1 MAHASTHPAHP
12 LPPVA
17 PRRLLLAQRLL
28 RGEGSVEVTAFRA
41 GETLTTAVHGVS
53 AEGRLV
59 VAHVPNLLGSL
70 GAFHTPAP
78 LDVRVDVL
86 RDALDLTVPTRLAS
100 VHLLGTLRWCR
111 DSAEVAEL
119 GLRGR
124 VADLV
129 ADVGPRVRVG
139 VVETQRI
146 LLHDVDGVA
155 VFCRH
160 TLPLTSRGL
169 VDQAELADLADD
181 VLGTAPE
188 VLADLADAGAVAV
201 LDLALEEPAHRL
213 QTGVRVRRDVHAAGG
228 GDVVRAVEVQEAP
241 RADQTAGALGQR
253 ALHRHG
259 AGPAQGHLARLQ
271 DLDDGARVPGGLR
284 DAGAQPVREAGLAQ
298 GLLLP
303 GGGGPGAVLADLFLR
318 VALGVAHG
326 GGLRQSSRRRTGWWE
341 RIEIRLVRFIT
352 IAAHWTAAYWA
363 SVSAAAVEACT

>member
-53 AEGRLV
+53 ADGRLV

-86 RDALDLTVPTRLAS
+86 RDALDLTLPTRLAS

-111 DSAEVAEL
+111 DSAEVTEL

-139 VVETQRI
+139 IVETQRI

-169 VDQAELADLADD
+169 VDQTELADLADD

-188 VLADLADAGAVAV
+188 VLADLADAV
-201 LDLALEEPAHRL
+201 
-213 QTGVRVRRDVHAAGG
+213 
-228 GDVVRAVEVQEAP
+228 
-241 RADQTAGALGQR
+241 ALG
-253 ALHRHG
+253 
-259 AGPAQGHLARLQ
+259 
-271 DLDDGARVPGGLR
+271 
-284 DAGAQPVREAGLAQ
+284 
-298 GLLLP
+298 LLP
-303 GGGGPGAVLADLFLR
+303 GESTPLQVDTEPLPESPAYALDADEAGVTLLR
-318 VALGVAHG
+318 VRDG
-326 GGLRQSSRRRTGWWE
+326 E
-341 RIEIRLVRFIT
+341 
-352 IAAHWTAAYWA
+352 
-363 SVSAAAVEACT
+363 AAAVHVALPGAGRLDHSPRHAWRRLLDAIPARVAHP

>member
-53 AEGRLV
+53 ADGRLV

-86 RDALDLTVPTRLAS
+86 RDALDLTLPTRLAS

-139 VVETQRI
+139 VIETQRI

-169 VDQAELADLADD
+169 IDQAELADLADD

-188 VLADLADAGAVAV
+188 VLADLADAV
-201 LDLALEEPAHRL
+201 
-213 QTGVRVRRDVHAAGG
+213 
-228 GDVVRAVEVQEAP
+228 
-241 RADQTAGALGQR
+241 ALG
-253 ALHRHG
+253 
-259 AGPAQGHLARLQ
+259 
-271 DLDDGARVPGGLR
+271 
-284 DAGAQPVREAGLAQ
+284 
-298 GLLLP
+298 LLP
-303 GGGGPGAVLADLFLR
+303 GESTPLQVGTGPLPESPAHALDADEAGVTLLRVRDGEATAVHVALPGAGRLDHSPRHAWRRLLDAIPAR
-318 VALGVAHG
+318 VAHP
-326 GGLRQSSRRRTGWWE
+326 
-341 RIEIRLVRFIT
+341 
-352 IAAHWTAAYWA
+352 
-363 SVSAAAVEACT
+363 

>member
-188 VLADLADAGAVAV
+188 VLADLADAVDADEA
-201 LDLALEEPAHRL
+201 
-213 QTGVRVRRDVHAAGG
+213 GVTLLRVRDGESTAVH
-228 GDVVRAVEVQEAP
+228 V
-241 RADQTAGALGQR
+241 ALP
-253 ALHRHG
+253 G
-259 AGPAQGHLARLQ
+259 AGRL
-271 DLDDGARVPGGLR
+271 DHSPRHAWRRLLDAIPARV
-284 DAGAQPVREAGLAQ
+284 
-298 GLLLP
+298 
-303 GGGGPGAVLADLFLR
+303 
-318 VALGVAHG
+318 AHP
-326 GGLRQSSRRRTGWWE
+326 
-341 RIEIRLVRFIT
+341 
-352 IAAHWTAAYWA
+352 
-363 SVSAAAVEACT
+363 

>member
-53 AEGRLV
+53 ADGRLV

-86 RDALDLTVPTRLAS
+86 RDALDLTLPTRLAS

-188 VLADLADAGAVAV
+188 VLADLADAV
-201 LDLALEEPAHRL
+201 
-213 QTGVRVRRDVHAAGG
+213 
-228 GDVVRAVEVQEAP
+228 
-241 RADQTAGALGQR
+241 ALG
-253 ALHRHG
+253 
-259 AGPAQGHLARLQ
+259 
-271 DLDDGARVPGGLR
+271 
-284 DAGAQPVREAGLAQ
+284 
-298 GLLLP
+298 LLP
-303 GGGGPGAVLADLFLR
+303 GESTPLQVDTEPLPESPAHALDADEAGVTLLR
-318 VALGVAHG
+318 VRDG
-326 GGLRQSSRRRTGWWE
+326 E
-341 RIEIRLVRFIT
+341 
-352 IAAHWTAAYWA
+352 
-363 SVSAAAVEACT
+363 AAAVHVALPGAGRLDHSPRHAWRRLLDAIPARVAHP

>member
-53 AEGRLV
+53 ADGRLV

-86 RDALDLTVPTRLAS
+86 RDALDLTLPTRLAS

-188 VLADLADAGAVAV
+188 VLADLADAV
-201 LDLALEEPAHRL
+201 
-213 QTGVRVRRDVHAAGG
+213 
-228 GDVVRAVEVQEAP
+228 
-241 RADQTAGALGQR
+241 ALG
-253 ALHRHG
+253 
-259 AGPAQGHLARLQ
+259 
-271 DLDDGARVPGGLR
+271 
-284 DAGAQPVREAGLAQ
+284 
-298 GLLLP
+298 LLP
-303 GGGGPGAVLADLFLR
+303 GESTPLQVGTGPLPESPAHALDADEAGVTLLRVRDGEATAVHVALPGAGRLDHSPRHAWRRLLDAIPAR
-318 VALGVAHG
+318 VAHP
-326 GGLRQSSRRRTGWWE
+326 
-341 RIEIRLVRFIT
+341 
-352 IAAHWTAAYWA
+352 
-363 SVSAAAVEACT
+363 

>member
-1 MAHASTHPAHP
+1 MAYASTHPAHP

-41 GETLTTAVHGVS
+41 GETLTTALHGVS
-53 AEGRLV
+53 ADGRLV

-86 RDALDLTVPTRLAS
+86 RDALDLTLPTRLAS

-160 TLPLTSRGL
+160 TLPLTSQGL
-169 VDQAELADLADD
+169 VDQTELADLADD

-188 VLADLADAGAVAV
+188 VLADLADAV
-201 LDLALEEPAHRL
+201 
-213 QTGVRVRRDVHAAGG
+213 
-228 GDVVRAVEVQEAP
+228 
-241 RADQTAGALGQR
+241 ALG
-253 ALHRHG
+253 
-259 AGPAQGHLARLQ
+259 
-271 DLDDGARVPGGLR
+271 
-284 DAGAQPVREAGLAQ
+284 
-298 GLLLP
+298 LLP
-303 GGGGPGAVLADLFLR
+303 GESTPLQVDTESLPESPAHALDADEAGVTLLRVRDGEATAVHVALPGAGRLDHSPRHAWRQLLGAIPAR
-318 VALGVAHG
+318 VAHP
-326 GGLRQSSRRRTGWWE
+326 
-341 RIEIRLVRFIT
+341 
-352 IAAHWTAAYWA
+352 
-363 SVSAAAVEACT
+363 

>member
-53 AEGRLV
+53 ADGRLV

-70 GAFHTPAP
+70 GAFHTLAP

-86 RDALDLTVPTRLAS
+86 RDALDLTLPTRLAS

-119 GLRGR
+119 KLRGR

-188 VLADLADAGAVAV
+188 VLADLADAV
-201 LDLALEEPAHRL
+201 
-213 QTGVRVRRDVHAAGG
+213 
-228 GDVVRAVEVQEAP
+228 
-241 RADQTAGALGQR
+241 ALG
-253 ALHRHG
+253 
-259 AGPAQGHLARLQ
+259 
-271 DLDDGARVPGGLR
+271 
-284 DAGAQPVREAGLAQ
+284 
-298 GLLLP
+298 LLP
-303 GGGGPGAVLADLFLR
+303 GESTPLQVGTGPLPESPAHALDADEAGVTLLRVRDGEATAVHVALPGAGRLDHSPRHAWRRLLDAIPAR
-318 VALGVAHG
+318 VAHP
-326 GGLRQSSRRRTGWWE
+326 
-341 RIEIRLVRFIT
+341 
-352 IAAHWTAAYWA
+352 
-363 SVSAAAVEACT
+363 

>member
-41 GETLTTAVHGVS
+41 GETLMTAVHGVS
-53 AEGRLV
+53 ADGRLV
-59 VAHVPNLLGSL
+59 VAHAPNLLGSL
-70 GAFHTPAP
+70 GAFHTLAP

-169 VDQAELADLADD
+169 IDQAELADLADD

-188 VLADLADAGAVAV
+188 VLADLADAV
-201 LDLALEEPAHRL
+201 
-213 QTGVRVRRDVHAAGG
+213 
-228 GDVVRAVEVQEAP
+228 
-241 RADQTAGALGQR
+241 ALG
-253 ALHRHG
+253 
-259 AGPAQGHLARLQ
+259 
-271 DLDDGARVPGGLR
+271 
-284 DAGAQPVREAGLAQ
+284 
-298 GLLLP
+298 LLP
-303 GGGGPGAVLADLFLR
+303 GESTPLQVGTGPLPESPAHALDADEAGVTLLRVRDGEATAVHVALPGAGRLDHSPRHAWRRLLDAIPAR
-318 VALGVAHG
+318 VAHP
-326 GGLRQSSRRRTGWWE
+326 
-341 RIEIRLVRFIT
+341 
-352 IAAHWTAAYWA
+352 
-363 SVSAAAVEACT
+363 

>member
-53 AEGRLV
+53 ADGRLV

-188 VLADLADAGAVAV
+188 VLADLADAV
-201 LDLALEEPAHRL
+201 
-213 QTGVRVRRDVHAAGG
+213 
-228 GDVVRAVEVQEAP
+228 
-241 RADQTAGALGQR
+241 ALG
-253 ALHRHG
+253 
-259 AGPAQGHLARLQ
+259 
-271 DLDDGARVPGGLR
+271 
-284 DAGAQPVREAGLAQ
+284 
-298 GLLLP
+298 LLP
-303 GGGGPGAVLADLFLR
+303 GESTPLQVG
-318 VALGVAHG
+318 
-326 GGLRQSSRRRTGWWE
+326 
-341 RIEIRLVRFIT
+341 
-352 IAAHWTAAYWA
+352 TAPLSESPA
-363 SVSAAAVEACT
+363 

>member
-1 MAHASTHPAHP
+1 MAHASTHPAHL

-53 AEGRLV
+53 ADGRLV
-59 VAHVPNLLGSL
+59 IAHVPNLLGSL

-86 RDALDLTVPTRLAS
+86 RDALDLTLPTRLAS

-188 VLADLADAGAVAV
+188 VLADLADAV
-201 LDLALEEPAHRL
+201 
-213 QTGVRVRRDVHAAGG
+213 
-228 GDVVRAVEVQEAP
+228 
-241 RADQTAGALGQR
+241 ALG
-253 ALHRHG
+253 
-259 AGPAQGHLARLQ
+259 
-271 DLDDGARVPGGLR
+271 
-284 DAGAQPVREAGLAQ
+284 
-298 GLLLP
+298 LLP
-303 GGGGPGAVLADLFLR
+303 GESTPLQVDAGPLPESPAHALDADEAGVTLLRVRDGEGTAVHVALPGAGRLDHSPRHAWRRLLDAIPAR
-318 VALGVAHG
+318 VAHP
-326 GGLRQSSRRRTGWWE
+326 
-341 RIEIRLVRFIT
+341 
-352 IAAHWTAAYWA
+352 
-363 SVSAAAVEACT
+363 

>member
-53 AEGRLV
+53 ADGRLV

-86 RDALDLTVPTRLAS
+86 RDALDLTLPTRLAS

-188 VLADLADAGAVAV
+188 VLADLADAV
-201 LDLALEEPAHRL
+201 
-213 QTGVRVRRDVHAAGG
+213 
-228 GDVVRAVEVQEAP
+228 
-241 RADQTAGALGQR
+241 ALG
-253 ALHRHG
+253 
-259 AGPAQGHLARLQ
+259 
-271 DLDDGARVPGGLR
+271 
-284 DAGAQPVREAGLAQ
+284 
-298 GLLLP
+298 LLP
-303 GGGGPGAVLADLFLR
+303 GESTPLQVDTELLPASPAHALDADEAGVTLLRVRDGEATAVHVALPGAGRLDHSPRHAWRRLLDAIPAR
-318 VALGVAHG
+318 VAHP
-326 GGLRQSSRRRTGWWE
+326 
-341 RIEIRLVRFIT
+341 
-352 IAAHWTAAYWA
+352 
-363 SVSAAAVEACT
+363 

>member
-17 PRRLLLAQRLL
+17 SRRLLLAQRLL

-53 AEGRLV
+53 ADGRLV

-86 RDALDLTVPTRLAS
+86 RDALDLTLPTRLAS

-169 VDQAELADLADD
+169 IDQAELADLADD

-188 VLADLADAGAVAV
+188 VLADLADAV
-201 LDLALEEPAHRL
+201 
-213 QTGVRVRRDVHAAGG
+213 
-228 GDVVRAVEVQEAP
+228 
-241 RADQTAGALGQR
+241 ALG
-253 ALHRHG
+253 
-259 AGPAQGHLARLQ
+259 
-271 DLDDGARVPGGLR
+271 
-284 DAGAQPVREAGLAQ
+284 
-298 GLLLP
+298 LLP
-303 GGGGPGAVLADLFLR
+303 GESTPLQVGTESSSESPAHALDADEAGVTLLR
-318 VALGVAHG
+318 VRDGETTAVHVALPGEGRLDHSPRHAWRRLLDAIPARVAHP
-326 GGLRQSSRRRTGWWE
+326 
-341 RIEIRLVRFIT
+341 
-352 IAAHWTAAYWA
+352 
-363 SVSAAAVEACT
+363 

>member
-53 AEGRLV
+53 ADGRLV

-86 RDALDLTVPTRLAS
+86 RDALDLTLPTRLAS

-169 VDQAELADLADD
+169 IDQAELADLADD

-188 VLADLADAGAVAV
+188 VLADLADAV
-201 LDLALEEPAHRL
+201 
-213 QTGVRVRRDVHAAGG
+213 
-228 GDVVRAVEVQEAP
+228 
-241 RADQTAGALGQR
+241 ALG
-253 ALHRHG
+253 
-259 AGPAQGHLARLQ
+259 
-271 DLDDGARVPGGLR
+271 
-284 DAGAQPVREAGLAQ
+284 
-298 GLLLP
+298 LLP
-303 GGGGPGAVLADLFLR
+303 GESTPLQVDTESLPESPAHALDADEAGVTLLRVRDGEATAVHVALPGAGRLDHSPRHAWRRLLDAIPAR
-318 VALGVAHG
+318 VAHP
-326 GGLRQSSRRRTGWWE
+326 
-341 RIEIRLVRFIT
+341 
-352 IAAHWTAAYWA
+352 
-363 SVSAAAVEACT
+363 

>member
-1 MAHASTHPAHP
+1 MAHVSTHPAHP

-59 VAHVPNLLGSL
+59 VAHVPNLLGSI

-188 VLADLADAGAVAV
+188 VLADLADA
-201 LDLALEEPAHRL
+201 
-213 QTGVRVRRDVHAAGG
+213 
-228 GDVVRAVEVQEAP
+228 
-241 RADQTAGALGQR
+241 
-253 ALHRHG
+253 
-259 AGPAQGHLARLQ
+259 
-271 DLDDGARVPGGLR
+271 
-284 DAGAQPVREAGLAQ
+284 
-298 GLLLP
+298 
-303 GGGGPGAVLADLFLR
+303 
-318 VALGVAHG
+318 VALGLLSGESTPLQVDAEPLPESPAHALDADEAGVTLLRVRDGEATAVHVALPGAGRLDHSPRHAWRRLLDAIPARVAHP
-326 GGLRQSSRRRTGWWE
+326 
-341 RIEIRLVRFIT
+341 
-352 IAAHWTAAYWA
+352 
-363 SVSAAAVEACT
+363 

>member
-53 AEGRLV
+53 ADGRLV

-86 RDALDLTVPTRLAS
+86 RDALDLTLPTRLAS

-169 VDQAELADLADD
+169 VDQTELADLADD

-188 VLADLADAGAVAV
+188 VLADLADAV
-201 LDLALEEPAHRL
+201 
-213 QTGVRVRRDVHAAGG
+213 
-228 GDVVRAVEVQEAP
+228 
-241 RADQTAGALGQR
+241 ALG
-253 ALHRHG
+253 
-259 AGPAQGHLARLQ
+259 
-271 DLDDGARVPGGLR
+271 
-284 DAGAQPVREAGLAQ
+284 
-298 GLLLP
+298 LLP
-303 GGGGPGAVLADLFLR
+303 GESTPLQVDTEPLPESPAHALDADEAGVTLMRVRDGEATAVHVALPGAGRLDHSPRHAWRRLLDAIPAR
-318 VALGVAHG
+318 VAHP
-326 GGLRQSSRRRTGWWE
+326 
-341 RIEIRLVRFIT
+341 
-352 IAAHWTAAYWA
+352 
-363 SVSAAAVEACT
+363 

>member
-1 MAHASTHPAHP
+1 MAHASMHPAHP

-53 AEGRLV
+53 ADGRLV

-86 RDALDLTVPTRLAS
+86 RDALDLTLPTRLAS

-139 VVETQRI
+139 VIETQRI

-188 VLADLADAGAVAV
+188 VLADLADAV
-201 LDLALEEPAHRL
+201 
-213 QTGVRVRRDVHAAGG
+213 
-228 GDVVRAVEVQEAP
+228 
-241 RADQTAGALGQR
+241 ALG
-253 ALHRHG
+253 
-259 AGPAQGHLARLQ
+259 
-271 DLDDGARVPGGLR
+271 
-284 DAGAQPVREAGLAQ
+284 
-298 GLLLP
+298 LLP
-303 GGGGPGAVLADLFLR
+303 GESAPLQVGTGPRSESPAHALDADEAGVTLLR
-318 VALGVAHG
+318 VRDGETTAVHVALPDAGRLDHSPRHAWRRLLDAIPARVAHP
-326 GGLRQSSRRRTGWWE
+326 
-341 RIEIRLVRFIT
+341 
-352 IAAHWTAAYWA
+352 
-363 SVSAAAVEACT
+363 

>member
-53 AEGRLV
+53 ADGRLV

-155 VFCRH
+155 VFCCH

-188 VLADLADAGAVAV
+188 VLADLADAV
-201 LDLALEEPAHRL
+201 
-213 QTGVRVRRDVHAAGG
+213 
-228 GDVVRAVEVQEAP
+228 
-241 RADQTAGALGQR
+241 ALG
-253 ALHRHG
+253 
-259 AGPAQGHLARLQ
+259 
-271 DLDDGARVPGGLR
+271 
-284 DAGAQPVREAGLAQ
+284 
-298 GLLLP
+298 LLP
-303 GGGGPGAVLADLFLR
+303 GESTPLQVGTEPLPESPAHALDADEAGVTLLRVRDGEATAVHVALPGAGRLDHSPRHAWRRLLDAIPAR
-318 VALGVAHG
+318 VAHP
-326 GGLRQSSRRRTGWWE
+326 
-341 RIEIRLVRFIT
+341 
-352 IAAHWTAAYWA
+352 
-363 SVSAAAVEACT
+363 

>member
-53 AEGRLV
+53 ADGRLV

-155 VFCRH
+155 VFCCH

-188 VLADLADAGAVAV
+188 VLADLADAV
-201 LDLALEEPAHRL
+201 
-213 QTGVRVRRDVHAAGG
+213 
-228 GDVVRAVEVQEAP
+228 
-241 RADQTAGALGQR
+241 ALG
-253 ALHRHG
+253 
-259 AGPAQGHLARLQ
+259 
-271 DLDDGARVPGGLR
+271 
-284 DAGAQPVREAGLAQ
+284 
-298 GLLLP
+298 LLP
-303 GGGGPGAVLADLFLR
+303 GESTPLQVDTELLPESPAHALDADEAGVTLLRVRDGEATAVHVALPGAGRLDHSPRHAWRRLLDAIPAR
-318 VALGVAHG
+318 VAHP
-326 GGLRQSSRRRTGWWE
+326 
-341 RIEIRLVRFIT
+341 
-352 IAAHWTAAYWA
+352 
-363 SVSAAAVEACT
+363 

>member
-17 PRRLLLAQRLL
+17 SRRLLLAQRLL

-53 AEGRLV
+53 ADGRLV

-86 RDALDLTVPTRLAS
+86 RDALDLTLPTRLAS

-188 VLADLADAGAVAV
+188 VLADLADAV
-201 LDLALEEPAHRL
+201 
-213 QTGVRVRRDVHAAGG
+213 
-228 GDVVRAVEVQEAP
+228 
-241 RADQTAGALGQR
+241 ALG
-253 ALHRHG
+253 
-259 AGPAQGHLARLQ
+259 
-271 DLDDGARVPGGLR
+271 
-284 DAGAQPVREAGLAQ
+284 
-298 GLLLP
+298 LLP
-303 GGGGPGAVLADLFLR
+303 GESTPLQVGTGPLPESPAHALDADEAGVTLLRVRDGEATAVHVALPGAGRLDHSPRHAWRRLLDAIPAR
-318 VALGVAHG
+318 VTHP
-326 GGLRQSSRRRTGWWE
+326 
-341 RIEIRLVRFIT
+341 
-352 IAAHWTAAYWA
+352 
-363 SVSAAAVEACT
+363 

>member
-1 MAHASTHPAHP
+1 MTHASMHPAHP

-53 AEGRLV
+53 ADGRLV

-86 RDALDLTVPTRLAS
+86 RDALDLTLPTRLAS

-139 VVETQRI
+139 VIETQRI

-188 VLADLADAGAVAV
+188 VLADLADAV
-201 LDLALEEPAHRL
+201 
-213 QTGVRVRRDVHAAGG
+213 
-228 GDVVRAVEVQEAP
+228 
-241 RADQTAGALGQR
+241 ALG
-253 ALHRHG
+253 
-259 AGPAQGHLARLQ
+259 
-271 DLDDGARVPGGLR
+271 
-284 DAGAQPVREAGLAQ
+284 
-298 GLLLP
+298 LLP
-303 GGGGPGAVLADLFLR
+303 GESAPLQVGTEPRSESPAHALDADEAGVTLLR
-318 VALGVAHG
+318 VRDGETTAVHVALPDAGRLDHSPRHAWRRLLDAIPARVAHP
-326 GGLRQSSRRRTGWWE
+326 
-341 RIEIRLVRFIT
+341 
-352 IAAHWTAAYWA
+352 
-363 SVSAAAVEACT
+363 

>member
-17 PRRLLLAQRLL
+17 SRRLLLAQRLL

-53 AEGRLV
+53 ADGRLV
-59 VAHVPNLLGSL
+59 VAHVPNLFGSL

-86 RDALDLTVPTRLAS
+86 RDALDLTLPTRLAS

-169 VDQAELADLADD
+169 IDQAELADLADD

-188 VLADLADAGAVAV
+188 VLADLADAV
-201 LDLALEEPAHRL
+201 
-213 QTGVRVRRDVHAAGG
+213 
-228 GDVVRAVEVQEAP
+228 
-241 RADQTAGALGQR
+241 ALG
-253 ALHRHG
+253 
-259 AGPAQGHLARLQ
+259 
-271 DLDDGARVPGGLR
+271 
-284 DAGAQPVREAGLAQ
+284 
-298 GLLLP
+298 LLP
-303 GGGGPGAVLADLFLR
+303 GESTPLQVGTGPLPESPAHALDADEAGVTLLRVRDGEATAVHVALPGAGRLDHSPRHAWRRLLDAIPAR
-318 VALGVAHG
+318 VAHP
-326 GGLRQSSRRRTGWWE
+326 
-341 RIEIRLVRFIT
+341 
-352 IAAHWTAAYWA
+352 
-363 SVSAAAVEACT
+363 

>member
-53 AEGRLV
+53 ADGRLV

-100 VHLLGTLRWCR
+100 MHLLGTLRWCR

-155 VFCRH
+155 VFCCH

-188 VLADLADAGAVAV
+188 VLADLADAV
-201 LDLALEEPAHRL
+201 
-213 QTGVRVRRDVHAAGG
+213 
-228 GDVVRAVEVQEAP
+228 
-241 RADQTAGALGQR
+241 ALG
-253 ALHRHG
+253 
-259 AGPAQGHLARLQ
+259 
-271 DLDDGARVPGGLR
+271 
-284 DAGAQPVREAGLAQ
+284 
-298 GLLLP
+298 LLP
-303 GGGGPGAVLADLFLR
+303 GESTPLQVDAEPLPESPAHALDADEAGVTLLRVRDGEATAVHVALPGAGRLDHSPRHAWRRLLDAIPAR
-318 VALGVAHG
+318 VAHP
-326 GGLRQSSRRRTGWWE
+326 
-341 RIEIRLVRFIT
+341 
-352 IAAHWTAAYWA
+352 
-363 SVSAAAVEACT
+363 

>member
-53 AEGRLV
+53 ADGRLV

-86 RDALDLTVPTRLAS
+86 RDALDLTLPTRLAS

-188 VLADLADAGAVAV
+188 VLADLADAV
-201 LDLALEEPAHRL
+201 
-213 QTGVRVRRDVHAAGG
+213 
-228 GDVVRAVEVQEAP
+228 
-241 RADQTAGALGQR
+241 ALG
-253 ALHRHG
+253 
-259 AGPAQGHLARLQ
+259 
-271 DLDDGARVPGGLR
+271 
-284 DAGAQPVREAGLAQ
+284 
-298 GLLLP
+298 LLP
-303 GGGGPGAVLADLFLR
+303 GESTPLQVDTEPLPESPAHALDADEAGVTLLRVRDGEATAVHVALPGAGRLDHSPRHAWRRLLDAIPAR
-318 VALGVAHG
+318 VAHP
-326 GGLRQSSRRRTGWWE
+326 
-341 RIEIRLVRFIT
+341 
-352 IAAHWTAAYWA
+352 
-363 SVSAAAVEACT
+363 

>member
-1 MAHASTHPAHP
+1 MAHASMRPAHP

-53 AEGRLV
+53 ADGRLV

-86 RDALDLTVPTRLAS
+86 RDALDLTLPTRLAS

-160 TLPLTSRGL
+160 TLPLTSQGL

-188 VLADLADAGAVAV
+188 VLADLADAV
-201 LDLALEEPAHRL
+201 
-213 QTGVRVRRDVHAAGG
+213 
-228 GDVVRAVEVQEAP
+228 
-241 RADQTAGALGQR
+241 ALG
-253 ALHRHG
+253 
-259 AGPAQGHLARLQ
+259 
-271 DLDDGARVPGGLR
+271 
-284 DAGAQPVREAGLAQ
+284 
-298 GLLLP
+298 LLP
-303 GGGGPGAVLADLFLR
+303 GESTPLQVDTESLPESPAYALDADEAGVTLLRVRDGEATAVHVALPGAGRLDHSPRHAWRQLLGAIPAR
-318 VALGVAHG
+318 VAHP
-326 GGLRQSSRRRTGWWE
+326 
-341 RIEIRLVRFIT
+341 
-352 IAAHWTAAYWA
+352 
-363 SVSAAAVEACT
+363 

>member
-59 VAHVPNLLGSL
+59 VAHVPNLLGSI

-86 RDALDLTVPTRLAS
+86 RDALDLTLPTRLAS

-146 LLHDVDGVA
+146 LLHDVNGVA

-188 VLADLADAGAVAV
+188 VLADLADA
-201 LDLALEEPAHRL
+201 
-213 QTGVRVRRDVHAAGG
+213 
-228 GDVVRAVEVQEAP
+228 
-241 RADQTAGALGQR
+241 
-253 ALHRHG
+253 
-259 AGPAQGHLARLQ
+259 
-271 DLDDGARVPGGLR
+271 
-284 DAGAQPVREAGLAQ
+284 
-298 GLLLP
+298 
-303 GGGGPGAVLADLFLR
+303 
-318 VALGVAHG
+318 VALGLLSGESTPLQVDAEPLPESPAHALDADEAGVTLLRVRDGEATAVHVALPGAGRLDHSPRHAWRRLLDAIPARVAHP
-326 GGLRQSSRRRTGWWE
+326 
-341 RIEIRLVRFIT
+341 
-352 IAAHWTAAYWA
+352 
-363 SVSAAAVEACT
+363 

>member
-53 AEGRLV
+53 ADGRLV

-100 VHLLGTLRWCR
+100 MHLLGTLRWCR

-155 VFCRH
+155 VFCCH

-188 VLADLADAGAVAV
+188 VLADLADAV
-201 LDLALEEPAHRL
+201 
-213 QTGVRVRRDVHAAGG
+213 
-228 GDVVRAVEVQEAP
+228 
-241 RADQTAGALGQR
+241 ALG
-253 ALHRHG
+253 
-259 AGPAQGHLARLQ
+259 
-271 DLDDGARVPGGLR
+271 
-284 DAGAQPVREAGLAQ
+284 
-298 GLLLP
+298 LLP
-303 GGGGPGAVLADLFLR
+303 GESTPLQVGTGSLPESPAHALDADEAGVTLLRVRDGEATAVHVALPGAGRLDHSPRHAWRRLLDAIPAR
-318 VALGVAHG
+318 VAHP
-326 GGLRQSSRRRTGWWE
+326 
-341 RIEIRLVRFIT
+341 
-352 IAAHWTAAYWA
+352 
-363 SVSAAAVEACT
+363 

>member
-17 PRRLLLAQRLL
+17 SRRLLLAQRLL

-53 AEGRLV
+53 ADGRLV

-86 RDALDLTVPTRLAS
+86 RDALDLTLPTRLAS

-188 VLADLADAGAVAV
+188 VLADLADAV
-201 LDLALEEPAHRL
+201 
-213 QTGVRVRRDVHAAGG
+213 
-228 GDVVRAVEVQEAP
+228 
-241 RADQTAGALGQR
+241 ALG
-253 ALHRHG
+253 
-259 AGPAQGHLARLQ
+259 
-271 DLDDGARVPGGLR
+271 
-284 DAGAQPVREAGLAQ
+284 
-298 GLLLP
+298 LLP
-303 GGGGPGAVLADLFLR
+303 GESTPLQVDTEPLPESPAYALDADEAGVTLLR
-318 VALGVAHG
+318 VRDG
-326 GGLRQSSRRRTGWWE
+326 E
-341 RIEIRLVRFIT
+341 
-352 IAAHWTAAYWA
+352 
-363 SVSAAAVEACT
+363 AAAVHVALPGAGRLDHSPRHAWRRLLDAIPARVAHP

>member
-17 PRRLLLAQRLL
+17 SRRLLLAQRLL

-53 AEGRLV
+53 ADGRLV

-86 RDALDLTVPTRLAS
+86 RDALDLTLPTRLAS

-188 VLADLADAGAVAV
+188 VLADLADAV
-201 LDLALEEPAHRL
+201 
-213 QTGVRVRRDVHAAGG
+213 
-228 GDVVRAVEVQEAP
+228 
-241 RADQTAGALGQR
+241 ALG
-253 ALHRHG
+253 
-259 AGPAQGHLARLQ
+259 
-271 DLDDGARVPGGLR
+271 
-284 DAGAQPVREAGLAQ
+284 
-298 GLLLP
+298 LLP
-303 GGGGPGAVLADLFLR
+303 GESTPLQVDTELLPESPAHALDADEAGVTLLRVRDGEATAVHVALPGAGRLDHSPRHAWRRLLDAIPAR
-318 VALGVAHG
+318 VAHP
-326 GGLRQSSRRRTGWWE
+326 
-341 RIEIRLVRFIT
+341 
-352 IAAHWTAAYWA
+352 
-363 SVSAAAVEACT
+363 

>member
-1 MAHASTHPAHP
+1 MAYASTHPAHP

-53 AEGRLV
+53 ADGRLV

-86 RDALDLTVPTRLAS
+86 RDALDLTLPTRLAS

-188 VLADLADAGAVAV
+188 VLADLADAV
-201 LDLALEEPAHRL
+201 
-213 QTGVRVRRDVHAAGG
+213 
-228 GDVVRAVEVQEAP
+228 
-241 RADQTAGALGQR
+241 ALG
-253 ALHRHG
+253 
-259 AGPAQGHLARLQ
+259 
-271 DLDDGARVPGGLR
+271 
-284 DAGAQPVREAGLAQ
+284 
-298 GLLLP
+298 LLP
-303 GGGGPGAVLADLFLR
+303 GESTPLQVDTESLPESPAYALDADEAGVTLLRVRDGEATAVHVALPGAGRLDHSPRHAWRRLLDAIPAR
-318 VALGVAHG
+318 VAHP
-326 GGLRQSSRRRTGWWE
+326 
-341 RIEIRLVRFIT
+341 
-352 IAAHWTAAYWA
+352 
-363 SVSAAAVEACT
+363 

>member
-53 AEGRLV
+53 ADGRLV

-86 RDALDLTVPTRLAS
+86 RDALDLTLPTRLAS

-169 VDQAELADLADD
+169 IDQAELADLADD

-188 VLADLADAGAVAV
+188 VLADLADAV
-201 LDLALEEPAHRL
+201 
-213 QTGVRVRRDVHAAGG
+213 
-228 GDVVRAVEVQEAP
+228 
-241 RADQTAGALGQR
+241 ALG
-253 ALHRHG
+253 
-259 AGPAQGHLARLQ
+259 
-271 DLDDGARVPGGLR
+271 
-284 DAGAQPVREAGLAQ
+284 
-298 GLLLP
+298 LLP
-303 GGGGPGAVLADLFLR
+303 GESTPLQVGTGSLPESPAHALDADEAGVTLLRVRDGEATAVHVALPGAGRLDHSPRHAWRRLLDAIPAR
-318 VALGVAHG
+318 VAHP
-326 GGLRQSSRRRTGWWE
+326 
-341 RIEIRLVRFIT
+341 
-352 IAAHWTAAYWA
+352 
-363 SVSAAAVEACT
+363 

>member
-17 PRRLLLAQRLL
+17 SRRLLLAQRLL

-53 AEGRLV
+53 ADGRLV

-86 RDALDLTVPTRLAS
+86 RDALDLTLPTRLAS

-160 TLPLTSRGL
+160 TLPLTSQGL
-169 VDQAELADLADD
+169 VDQTELADLADD

-188 VLADLADAGAVAV
+188 VLADLADAV
-201 LDLALEEPAHRL
+201 
-213 QTGVRVRRDVHAAGG
+213 
-228 GDVVRAVEVQEAP
+228 
-241 RADQTAGALGQR
+241 ALG
-253 ALHRHG
+253 
-259 AGPAQGHLARLQ
+259 
-271 DLDDGARVPGGLR
+271 
-284 DAGAQPVREAGLAQ
+284 
-298 GLLLP
+298 LLP
-303 GGGGPGAVLADLFLR
+303 GESTPLQVDTESLPESPAYVLDADEAGVTLLRVRDGEATAVHVALPGAGRLDHSPRHAWRQLLGAIPAR
-318 VALGVAHG
+318 VAHP
-326 GGLRQSSRRRTGWWE
+326 
-341 RIEIRLVRFIT
+341 
-352 IAAHWTAAYWA
+352 
-363 SVSAAAVEACT
+363 

>member
-53 AEGRLV
+53 ADGRLV

-86 RDALDLTVPTRLAS
+86 RDALDLTLPTRLAS

-119 GLRGR
+119 KLRGR

-169 VDQAELADLADD
+169 VDQTELADLADD

-188 VLADLADAGAVAV
+188 VLADLADAV
-201 LDLALEEPAHRL
+201 
-213 QTGVRVRRDVHAAGG
+213 
-228 GDVVRAVEVQEAP
+228 
-241 RADQTAGALGQR
+241 ALG
-253 ALHRHG
+253 
-259 AGPAQGHLARLQ
+259 
-271 DLDDGARVPGGLR
+271 
-284 DAGAQPVREAGLAQ
+284 
-298 GLLLP
+298 LLP
-303 GGGGPGAVLADLFLR
+303 GESTPLQVGTGPLPESPAHALDADEAGVTLLRVRDGEATAVHVALPGAGRLDHSPRHAWRQLLGAIPAR
-318 VALGVAHG
+318 VAHP
-326 GGLRQSSRRRTGWWE
+326 
-341 RIEIRLVRFIT
+341 
-352 IAAHWTAAYWA
+352 
-363 SVSAAAVEACT
+363 

>member
-53 AEGRLV
+53 ADGRLV

-86 RDALDLTVPTRLAS
+86 RDALDLTLPTRLAS

-188 VLADLADAGAVAV
+188 VLADLADAV
-201 LDLALEEPAHRL
+201 
-213 QTGVRVRRDVHAAGG
+213 
-228 GDVVRAVEVQEAP
+228 
-241 RADQTAGALGQR
+241 ALG
-253 ALHRHG
+253 
-259 AGPAQGHLARLQ
+259 
-271 DLDDGARVPGGLR
+271 
-284 DAGAQPVREAGLAQ
+284 
-298 GLLLP
+298 LLP
-303 GGGGPGAVLADLFLR
+303 GESTPLQVDTESLPESPAYALDADEAGVTLLRVRDGEATAVHVALPGAGRLDHSPRHAWRRLLDAIPAR
-318 VALGVAHG
+318 VAHP
-326 GGLRQSSRRRTGWWE
+326 
-341 RIEIRLVRFIT
+341 
-352 IAAHWTAAYWA
+352 
-363 SVSAAAVEACT
+363 

>member
-17 PRRLLLAQRLL
+17 SRRLLLAQRLL

-53 AEGRLV
+53 ADGRLV

-86 RDALDLTVPTRLAS
+86 RDALDLTLPTRLAS

-160 TLPLTSRGL
+160 TLPLTSQGL
-169 VDQAELADLADD
+169 VDQTELADLADD

-188 VLADLADAGAVAV
+188 VLADLADAV
-201 LDLALEEPAHRL
+201 
-213 QTGVRVRRDVHAAGG
+213 
-228 GDVVRAVEVQEAP
+228 
-241 RADQTAGALGQR
+241 ALG
-253 ALHRHG
+253 
-259 AGPAQGHLARLQ
+259 
-271 DLDDGARVPGGLR
+271 
-284 DAGAQPVREAGLAQ
+284 
-298 GLLLP
+298 LLP
-303 GGGGPGAVLADLFLR
+303 GESTPLQVDTESLPESPAYALDADEAGVTLLRVRDGEATAVHVALPGAGRLDHSPRHAWRQLLGAIPAR
-318 VALGVAHG
+318 VAHP
-326 GGLRQSSRRRTGWWE
+326 
-341 RIEIRLVRFIT
+341 
-352 IAAHWTAAYWA
+352 
-363 SVSAAAVEACT
+363 

>member
-53 AEGRLV
+53 ADGRLV

-78 LDVRVDVL
+78 LDVRVDVQ

-169 VDQAELADLADD
+169 IDQAELADLADD

-188 VLADLADAGAVAV
+188 VLADLADAV
-201 LDLALEEPAHRL
+201 
-213 QTGVRVRRDVHAAGG
+213 
-228 GDVVRAVEVQEAP
+228 
-241 RADQTAGALGQR
+241 ALG
-253 ALHRHG
+253 
-259 AGPAQGHLARLQ
+259 
-271 DLDDGARVPGGLR
+271 
-284 DAGAQPVREAGLAQ
+284 
-298 GLLLP
+298 LLP
-303 GGGGPGAVLADLFLR
+303 GESTPLQVDTEPLPESPAHALDADETGVTLLR
-318 VALGVAHG
+318 VRDG
-326 GGLRQSSRRRTGWWE
+326 E
-341 RIEIRLVRFIT
+341 
-352 IAAHWTAAYWA
+352 
-363 SVSAAAVEACT
+363 AAAVHVALPGAGRLDHSPRHAWRRLLDAIPARVAHP

>member
-12 LPPVA
+12 LPPAA

-53 AEGRLV
+53 ADGRLV
-59 VAHVPNLLGSL
+59 IAHVPNLLGSL

-86 RDALDLTVPTRLAS
+86 RDALDLTLPTRLAS

-160 TLPLTSRGL
+160 TLPLTPRGL

-188 VLADLADAGAVAV
+188 VLADLADAV
-201 LDLALEEPAHRL
+201 
-213 QTGVRVRRDVHAAGG
+213 
-228 GDVVRAVEVQEAP
+228 
-241 RADQTAGALGQR
+241 ALG
-253 ALHRHG
+253 
-259 AGPAQGHLARLQ
+259 
-271 DLDDGARVPGGLR
+271 
-284 DAGAQPVREAGLAQ
+284 
-298 GLLLP
+298 LLP
-303 GGGGPGAVLADLFLR
+303 GESTPLQVDTEPLPESPAHALDADEAGVTLLRVRDGEATAVHVALPGAGRLDHSPRHAWRRLLDAIPAR
-318 VALGVAHG
+318 VAHP
-326 GGLRQSSRRRTGWWE
+326 
-341 RIEIRLVRFIT
+341 
-352 IAAHWTAAYWA
+352 
-363 SVSAAAVEACT
+363 

>member
-53 AEGRLV
+53 ADGRLV

-124 VADLV
+124 VEDLV

-188 VLADLADAGAVAV
+188 VLADLADAV
-201 LDLALEEPAHRL
+201 
-213 QTGVRVRRDVHAAGG
+213 
-228 GDVVRAVEVQEAP
+228 
-241 RADQTAGALGQR
+241 ALG
-253 ALHRHG
+253 
-259 AGPAQGHLARLQ
+259 
-271 DLDDGARVPGGLR
+271 
-284 DAGAQPVREAGLAQ
+284 
-298 GLLLP
+298 LLP
-303 GGGGPGAVLADLFLR
+303 GESTPLQVGTAPLPESPAHALDVDEAGVTLLRVRDGEATAVHVALPGAGRLDHSPRHAWRRLLDAIPAR
-318 VALGVAHG
+318 VAHP
-326 GGLRQSSRRRTGWWE
+326 
-341 RIEIRLVRFIT
+341 
-352 IAAHWTAAYWA
+352 
-363 SVSAAAVEACT
+363 